1 MRMLGKV
8 MLCAALVAGMCCAAE
23 EGEAKPKTPKGKKPN
38 VLALMKPADGFISE
52 AQDAYAEGDSKLAI
66 ELYRKAMD
74 ALVEVEMAHIAWAA
88 TTEFGPVRLRKAF
101 CETRIDGI
109 MLDEAKTFSRM
120 IVVTDT
126 QDLEKKRAER
136 LKKAESDPEEVVPVK
151 VGAKGGGAAMAV
163 DAEPEDGE
171 AADGPVQISEELEWA
186 KDMILVERFEDV
198 EQALIKVLRVDRE
211 NREARFLMSL
221 SRMRQGKHAE
231 ALVVLDDLLEDNAM
245 DEPTLLLAAGAY
257 VATGAYSKAIDA
269 LDRAMKVNPKRPDAC
284 INMAWLLLE
293 MRPDDISEA
302 ELYYRQAVKMGASR
316 LRDLERRLGIMQE

>member
-1 MRMLGKV
+1 MRMLGKMMLFV
-8 MLCAALVAGMCCAAE
+8 MLAAGVCCAADD
-23 EGEAKPKTPKGKKPN
+23 AKPKTPKGKKPD
-38 VLALMKPADGFISE
+38 VLTLMKPADVFISE
-52 AQDAYAEGDSKLAI
+52 AQDAYAEGESKQAI

-74 ALVEVEMAHIAWAA
+74 ALVAVEMEHIAWADS
-88 TTEFGPVRLRKAF
+88 TEFGPLRLRKAF

-109 MLDEAKTFSRM
+109 MLNDAKTFSRT

-126 QDLEKKRAER
+126 QDLEKKRADR
-136 LKKAESDPEEVVPVK
+136 LQKAESDPNEIVPVK
-151 VGAKGGGAAMAV
+151 VGTKGGSAAMMV
-163 DAEPEDGE
+163 DEESEDEAGE
-171 AADGPVQISEELEWA
+171 EADGPLQVNEELEWA
-186 KDMILVERFEDV
+186 KDMMLVERFEDV

-221 SRMRQGKHAE
+221 SRVRQGKHAE
-231 ALVVLDDLLEDNAM
+231 ALIVLDDLLEDNAM

-293 MRPDDISEA
+293 MRPNDTSEA

-316 LRDLERRLGIMQE
+316 VRDLERRLGIKQE